1 MLILFNTKKVG
12 QTFTKRATMAANETN
27 MQQRKLFLCGRFR
40 AMTPMIFF
48 VAVYVIFLFT
58 ELTPNS
64 LIFGVLLNNFLG

>member
-1 MLILFNTKKVG
+1 
-12 QTFTKRATMAANETN
+12 MAANETN